1 MPKVAQRPLKCHII
15 LGGITS
21 KRHTREF
28 ACERDP
34 FNWYKSE
41 RGSNSYFVSLDLSKG
56 DFLNAGCSG
65 QTKLNGN
72 KYI

>member
-1 MPKVAQRPLKCHII
+1 M
-15 LGGITS
+15 S
-21 KRHTREF
+21 KRHTCEF
-28 ACERDP
+28 TCERDP

-41 RGSNSYFVSLDLSKG
+41 RGSNSYFVFLDLSKG